1 MPSST
6 SSTRNA
12 DLHCHSTVSD
22 GTLRPE
28 ALARRAHANGVALWA
43 LTAHDEVGG
52 LIEAADTASS
62 LGMAFVPG
70 VEISV
75 SVGDQT
81 IHVVGLDIDA
91 TNAEL
96 RAGLAQVRQGR
107 DARARAMAIELERH
121 AGAKDIYACALRQAG
136 NPALLSRTHF
146 ARCLVEQGLCA
157 NTHDVFTRY
166 LTPGKP
172 GYVEHD
178 WASLADAVGWI
189 RGAGGLAV
197 IAHPGR
203 YRFTSTEE
211 WALFA
216 RFRELGGVGV
226 EVVTASHSATDFRKY
241 ATIAREF
248 GFHASRGSDF
258 HSPGE
263 SRCDLGKLPLL
274 PEGTLPIWNLLH

>member
-1 MPSST
+1 MSSP
-6 SSTRNA
+6 RNA

-28 ALARRAHANGVALWA
+28 ALARRAHANGVDLWA
-43 LTAHDEVGG
+43 LTDHDEVGG
-52 LIEAADTASS
+52 LAEAGDTAAA
-62 LGMAFVPG
+62 LGMAFVTG

-75 SVGDQT
+75 SVADQT
-81 IHVVGLDIDA
+81 IHVVGLGIDPTHA
-91 TNAEL
+91 GL
-96 RAGLAQVRQGR
+96 GAGLAQVRKGR
-107 DARARAMAIELERH
+107 DARARAMAVELERH
-121 AGAKDIYACALRQAG
+121 AGAKDIYAGALRQAG

-146 ARCLVEQGLCA
+146 ARCLVEQGICA
-157 NTHDVFTRY
+157 NTHDVFTRF

-189 RGAGGLAV
+189 RDAGGVAV

-216 RFRELGGVGV
+216 RFRDLGGSGV
-226 EVVTASHSATDFRKY
+226 EVVTGSHNPSDFRKY
-241 ATIAREF
+241 LTLAREF
-248 GFHASRGSDF
+248 GLHASRGSDF

-263 SRCDLGKLPLL
+263 SRCDLGKLPPL
-274 PEGTLPIWNLLH
+274 PEGINPIWELLH